1 MDKISLSLPT
11 ECVLR
16 PASASDI
23 WQIRKLVFSA
33 KLDPTQLRWQQFSVI
48 ECDQKIVACGQLRS
62 FSEAQELSSL
72 VVLPAWR
79 KQGLGSYLVKHLIQ
93 QASQPLYL
101 ECASWLEEFYTRFD
115 FVSVSWREV
124 PSPLKEKFRI
134 TQFATKLVPI
144 MSLKVMQYRGVETP
158 TDEKQTPL
166 S

>member
-1 MDKISLSLPT
+1 MSFVLPS

-33 KLDPTQLRWQQFSVI
+33 KLDPTQLRWQQFLVI
-48 ECDQKIVACGQLRS
+48 ECDRKIVACGQLRS

-72 VVLPAWR
+72 VVLPAWQN
-79 KQGLGSYLVKHLIQ
+79 QGLGSYLVKHLIQ

-101 ECASWLEEFYTRFD
+101 ECASWLEEFYTRFG

-124 PSPLKEKFRI
+124 PSPLKEKFRF

-144 MSLKVMQYRGVETP
+144 MSLKVMQYSGVEPP

>member
-1 MDKISLSLPT
+1 MSFVLPP
-11 ECVLR
+11 ECFLR
-16 PASASDI
+16 PASPSDI

-48 ECDQKIVACGQLRS
+48 ECDKKIVACGQLRS

-72 VVLPAWR
+72 VVVPAWR
-79 KQGLGSYLVKHLIQ
+79 KQGLGGYLVKHLIQ

-101 ECASWLEEFYTRFD
+101 ECASWLEEFYTRFG

-124 PSPLKEKFRI
+124 PSPLKEKFRF
-134 TQFATKLVPI
+134 TQFVTKLVPI
-144 MSLKVMQYRGVETP
+144 ISLKVMQYRGVETP

>member
-1 MDKISLSLPT
+1 MDKTSLFLPT
-11 ECVLR
+11 GCILR

-48 ECDQKIVACGQLRS
+48 ECDKKIVACGQLRS

-79 KQGLGSYLVKHLIQ
+79 NQGLGSYLVKHLIQ
-93 QASQPLYL
+93 QSTQLLYL
-101 ECASWLEEFYTRFD
+101 ECASWLEQFYTQFG
-115 FVSVSWREV
+115 FVSVSWQEV
-124 PSPLKEKFRI
+124 PSPLKEKFRF

-144 MSLKVMQYRGVETP
+144 MSLKVMQYSGVETL
-158 TDEKQTPL
+158 TDAK
-166 S
+166 

>member
-1 MDKISLSLPT
+1 MSFVLPS

-33 KLDPTQLRWQQFSVI
+33 KLDPTQLRWQQFLVI
-48 ECDQKIVACGQLRS
+48 ECDKKIVACGQLRS
-62 FSEAQELSSL
+62 FSEVQELSSL

-79 KQGLGSYLVKHLIQ
+79 NQGLGSHLVKYLIQ
-93 QASQPLYL
+93 QSSQPLYL
-101 ECASWLEEFYTRFD
+101 ECASWLEQFYTRFG

-124 PSPLKEKFRI
+124 PSPLKEKFRL

-144 MSLKVMQYRGVETP
+144 ISLKVMQYRGVETP

>member
-1 MDKISLSLPT
+1 MSFVLPS

-48 ECDQKIVACGQLRS
+48 ECDKKIVACGQLRS

-72 VVLPAWR
+72 VVLSAWR
-79 KQGLGSYLVKHLIQ
+79 KQGLGGYLVKHLIQ

-101 ECASWLEEFYTRFD
+101 ECASWLEEFYTRFG
-115 FVSVSWREV
+115 FVSVSWQEV
-124 PSPLKEKFRI
+124 PSPLKEKFRL
-134 TQFATKLVPI
+134 TQFATKLIPI
-144 MSLKVMQYRGVETP
+144 ISLKVMQYRGIETP
-158 TDEKQTPL
+158 TIT
-166 S
+166 

>member
-1 MDKISLSLPT
+1 MSFVLPS
-11 ECVLR
+11 ECVLC

-23 WQIRKLVFSA
+23 WEIRKLVFSA

-48 ECDQKIVACGQLRS
+48 ECNSKIVACGQLRS

-79 KQGLGSYLVKHLIQ
+79 NQGLGSHLVKHLIQ
-93 QASQPLYL
+93 QASQSLYL
-101 ECASWLEEFYTRFD
+101 ECASWLEQFYTRFG

-124 PSPLKEKFRI
+124 RSPLKEKFRF

-144 MSLKVMQYRGVETP
+144 ISLKVMQYRGIENS